1 MNRKTILLV
10 EDDQDTADL
19 LNYLFT
25 SDGYKAVRAADGRL
39 AFEYLSRYPVDVV
52 LTDIM
57 MPRMDGLQLV
67 EAIRDTLGLTR
78 LPILVHSALSEN
90 IARAAG
96 KRFNAFVQKP
106 CRGSDL
112 VAHVRRVMTSP
123 LALPQL

>member
-1 MNRKTILLV
+1 MKRKTILLV

-19 LNYLFT
+19 LIYLFT
-25 SDGYKAVRAADGRL
+25 TDGFKAVRAADGRF
-39 AFEYLSRYPVDVV
+39 AFEYLSRHPVDVV

-67 EAIRDTLGLTR
+67 EAIRDTLGLKG

-96 KRFNAFVQKP
+96 KRFDAFVPKP

-112 VAHVRRVMTSP
+112 LAHVRRVMETP
-123 LALPQL
+123 LSQPQA